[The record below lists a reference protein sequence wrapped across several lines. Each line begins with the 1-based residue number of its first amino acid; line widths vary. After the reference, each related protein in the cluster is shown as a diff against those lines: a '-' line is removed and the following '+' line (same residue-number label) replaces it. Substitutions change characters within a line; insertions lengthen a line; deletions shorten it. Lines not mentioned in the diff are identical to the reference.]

1 MKSQKT
7 QALSLTKK
15 QYILTAA
22 IMELKKNKYL
32 YLFLLPCVVY
42 FVVYRYLPMVGLV
55 IAFKEF
61 NFAKGIWGGEWVGL
75 KYFKFIFTEH
85 KEFYSILRNTLLI
98 NLYKIAFGFPV
109 PIIIALMINEVK
121 NIKLKKIIQSSAYLP
136 YFVSWVVFG
145 GIIIQ
150 FLSPSTG
157 IVNEIIR
164 LFGGQPIFFMT
175 EEKYFRSIVVISD
188 IWKTAG
194 WNTIIYL
201 AAITSLDPNLYEAA
215 YIDGAN
221 KFRQIWH
228 ITLPGI
234 SETIVVLLLL
244 NIGTLL
250 AVGFEQIYV
259 LYNPTVYSVG
269 DVISTYVYR
278 VGIGKGRFSL
288 TTAIGLFQSVV
299 GLVLISVSNFTVK
312 KLFDKSLW

>member
-109 PIIIALMINEVK
+109 P
-121 NIKLKKIIQSSAYLP
+121 
-136 YFVSWVVFG
+136 
-145 GIIIQ
+145 
-150 FLSPSTG
+150 T
-157 IVNEIIR
+157 
-164 LFGGQPIFFMT
+164 T
-175 EEKYFRSIVVISD
+175 
-188 IWKTAG
+188 
-194 WNTIIYL
+194 
-201 AAITSLDPNLYEAA
+201 
-215 YIDGAN
+215 
-221 KFRQIWH
+221 
-228 ITLPGI
+228 
-234 SETIVVLLLL
+234 
-244 NIGTLL
+244 
-250 AVGFEQIYV
+250 V
-259 LYNPTVYSVG
+259 LYI
-269 DVISTYVYR
+269 VILKALKNLGCCNIIMYAFREKPFGKR
-278 VGIGKGRFSL
+278 VTCPS
-288 TTAIGLFQSVV
+288 
-299 GLVLISVSNFTVK
+299 FTN
-312 KLFDKSLW
+312 